1 MTYKD
6 RFINHEDGD
15 RIANA
20 LEQIANNRVRGYK
33 LYGFHLDN
41 NESDPD
47 AKITYIADA
56 IGAVPAKMDYTKG
69 VFDYGS
75 WLNAF
80 FMPRPCM
87 VKYGGQVDYYLN
99 PENYAQ
105 KADGTPSDVANEAYD
120 GNAMMEWG
128 RDGKKI
134 WMKIV
139 PDESGASVYFSDIQ
153 VDSTF
158 HAYAFYNKNNV
169 LMDHF
174 YTPIYNGYKDA
185 SGKMRSISGKALSFS
200 LSGQAEI
207 TACTANGEGWYT
219 ETIVDRMLIN
229 MLLILISK
237 STSTQTVF
245 GQGLT
250 SGSESAM
257 KAYLTGSLD
266 AKGMFYG
273 YSSTDKAVKVFG
285 MENYWG
291 CQWRRHAGLIQKGGK
306 AYYKLTRGTA
316 DGSTAT
322 DFNTDGTGYIEHSGA
337 LLGTNNQW
345 QSTQAFDTNLMIPSG
360 GGASDRTHMCDYYYV
375 NTNATTYAL
384 LGGRSGA
391 GSSCGAFSLSLSDG
405 VSAAS
410 WYIGCAPSLKPLA

>member
-1 MTYKD
+1 MAYTD
-6 RFINHEDGD
+6 RLINHEDGA
-15 RIANA
+15 RIASA
-20 LEQIANNRVRGYK
+20 LEQLVNNRVRGYK

-47 AKITYIADA
+47 AKITYLADA
-56 IGAVPAKMDYTKG
+56 VGAVPARMDYTNG

-99 PENYAQ
+99 PDNYAQ
-105 KADGTPSDVANEAYD
+105 KEDGTPSDVANEAYD

-128 RDGKKI
+128 KDGKKI

-185 SGKMRSISGKALSFS
+185 SGKMRSISGKAISNG

-207 TACTANGEGWYT
+207 TACKANGDGWYT

-229 MLLILISK
+229 MLLIMISK
-237 STSTQTVF
+237 STSTQSVF
-245 GQGLT
+245 GQGMT

-266 AKGMFYG
+266 AKGMFFG
-273 YSSTDKAVKVFG
+273 YSATDKAVKVFG

-322 DFNTDGTGYIEHSGA
+322 DFNTDGTGYIEHSGSLSA
-337 LLGTNNQW
+337 DSGW
-345 QSTQAFDTNLMIPSG
+345 QSTQAFDTNLMIPHSV
-360 GGASDRTHMCDYYYV
+360 GASDATHMCDYYWV
-375 NTNATTYAL
+375 NTGATTYAL
-384 LGGRSGA
+384 LGGSSA
-391 GSSCGAFSLSLSDG
+391 SGSSCGAFCPALTYG
-405 VSAAS
+405 VSGAS
-410 WYIGCAPSLKPLA
+410 WDRGCAPSLKPLA

>member
-1 MTYKD
+1 MVYND
-6 RFINHEDGD
+6 RFINHEDGA
-15 RIANA
+15 RIASA
-20 LEQIANNRVRGYK
+20 LEQLVNNRVRGYK

-47 AKITYIADA
+47 AKITYLEDA
-56 IGAVPAKMDYTKG
+56 VGAVTARMDYTNG

-87 VKYGGQVDYYLN
+87 VKYSGNVDYYLN
-99 PENYAQ
+99 TENYAQ
-105 KADGTPSDVANEAYD
+105 KLDGTPSDVANEAYD

-139 PDESGASVYFSDIQ
+139 PDETGASVYFSDIQ

-185 SGKMRSISGKALSFS
+185 SGKMRSISGKAISNG
-200 LSGQAEI
+200 LSGTAEI
-207 TACTANGEGWYT
+207 TACTANGDGWYT

-245 GQGLT
+245 GQGMT
-250 SGSESAM
+250 SGGESAM
-257 KAYLTGSLD
+257 KAYITGSLND
-266 AKGMFYG
+266 KGMFYG

-337 LLGTNNQW
+337 LLGTSGQW

-360 GGASDRTHMCDYYYV
+360 GGASDSTHMCDHYWV
-375 NTNATTYAL
+375 NTGATTYAL
-384 LGGRSGA
+384 LGGSSAA
-391 GSSCGAFSLSLSDG
+391 GSNCGAFYLDLDG
-405 VSAAS
+405 VVSYAP
-410 WYIGCAPSLKPLA
+410 WHGGCAPSLKPLA

>member
-1 MTYKD
+1 MAYTD
-6 RFINHEDGD
+6 RLINHEDGA
-15 RIANA
+15 RIASA
-20 LEQIANNRVRGYK
+20 LEQLVNNRVRGYK

-47 AKITYIADA
+47 AKITYLADA
-56 IGAVPAKMDYTKG
+56 VGAVPARMDYTNG

-87 VKYGGQVDYYLN
+87 VKYSGQVDYYLN
-99 PENYAQ
+99 PDNYAQ
-105 KADGTPSDVANEAYD
+105 KEDGTASDIADESYE

-128 RDGKKI
+128 KDGKKI

-139 PDESGASVYFSDIQ
+139 PDETGASVYFSDIQ

-185 SGKMRSISGKALSFS
+185 GGKMRSISGKAISNG

-207 TACTANGEGWYT
+207 TSCTANGDGWYT

-237 STSTQTVF
+237 STSTQSVF
-245 GQGLT
+245 GQGMK
-250 SGSESAM
+250 SGGESAM
-257 KAYLTGSLD
+257 KSYLTGSLD
-266 AKGMFYG
+266 AKGMFFG
-273 YSSTDKAVKVFG
+273 YISTDKAVKVFG

-306 AYYKLTRGTA
+306 VYYKLTRGTA

-337 LLGTNNQW
+337 LLGTSGQW

-360 GGASDRTHMCDYYYV
+360 GGASDSTHMCDYYWV
-375 NTNATTYAL
+375 NTGATTYAL
-384 LGGRSGA
+384 LGGNSDI
-391 GSSCGAFSLSLSDG
+391 GSRCGAFSLALNND
-405 VSAAS
+405 VWNAS
-410 WYIGCAPSLKPLA
+410 WNLGCAPSLKPLA

>member
-33 LYGFHLDN
+33 LYGFHLNN

-69 VFDYGS
+69 LFDYGS

-105 KADGTPSDVANEAYD
+105 KVDGTPSDVANEAYD

-139 PDESGASVYFSDIQ
+139 PDETGSSVYFSDIQ

-185 SGKMRSISGKALSFS
+185 SGKMRSISGKAISNS
-200 LSGQAEI
+200 LSGTAEI

-219 ETIVDRMLIN
+219 ECIVDRMLIN

-245 GQGLT
+245 GQGMT
-250 SGSESAM
+250 SGGESTM

-273 YSSTDKAVKVFG
+273 YSTTDKAVKVFG

-337 LLGTNNQW
+337 LLGTSGQW

-360 GGASDRTHMCDYYYV
+360 GGASDSTHMCDHYWV
-375 NTNATTYAL
+375 NTGVTTYAL
-384 LGGRSGA
+384 LGGHLGL
-391 GSSCGAFSLSLSDG
+391 GSPCGAFSIDLNAG
-405 VSAAS
+405 VSNAA
-410 WYIGCAPSLKPLA
+410 WAIGCAPSLKPLA

>member
-33 LYGFHLDN
+33 LYGFHLNN

-69 VFDYGS
+69 LFDYGS

-105 KADGTPSDVANEAYD
+105 KVDGTPSDVANEAYD

-139 PDESGASVYFSDIQ
+139 PDETGSSVYFSDIQ

-185 SGKMRSISGKALSFS
+185 SGKMRSISGKAISNS
-200 LSGQAEI
+200 LSGTAEI

-219 ETIVDRMLIN
+219 ECIVDRMLIN

-245 GQGLT
+245 GQGMT
-250 SGSESAM
+250 SGGESTM

-273 YSSTDKAVKVFG
+273 YSTTDKAVKVFG

-337 LLGTNNQW
+337 LLGTSGQW

-360 GGASDRTHMCDYYYV
+360 GGASDSTHMCDHYWV
-375 NTNATTYAL
+375 NTGATTYAL
-384 LGGRSGA
+384 LGGSSGG
-391 GSSCGAFSLSLSDG
+391 GSPCGAFYLSLAAG
-405 VSAAS
+405 VSRAF
-410 WYIGCAPSLKPLA
+410 WPFGCAPSLKPLA

>member
-1 MTYKD
+1 MAYTD
-6 RFINHEDGD
+6 RLINHEDGA
-15 RIANA
+15 RIASA
-20 LEQIANNRVRGYK
+20 LEQLVNNRVRGYK

-47 AKITYIADA
+47 AKITYLADA
-56 IGAVPAKMDYTKG
+56 VGAVPARMDYTNG

-87 VKYGGQVDYYLN
+87 VKYSGHVDYYLN
-99 PENYAQ
+99 PDNYA
-105 KADGTPSDVANEAYD
+105 KKEDGTSSDVANEAYD

-169 LMDHF
+169 MMDHF

-185 SGKMRSISGKALSFS
+185 SGKMRSISGKAISNE

-207 TACTANGEGWYT
+207 TACIANGDGWHT

-245 GQGLT
+245 GQGMT
-250 SGSESAM
+250 SGGESAM

-291 CQWRRHAGLIQKGGK
+291 CQWRRYAGLIQKGGK

-337 LLGTNNQW
+337 LLGTSGQW

-360 GGASDRTHMCDYYYV
+360 GGASGSTHMCDHYWV
-375 NTNATTYAL
+375 NTGVTYAL
-384 LGGRSGA
+384 LGGYSGD
-391 GSSCGAFSLSLSDG
+391 GYYCGAFYLSLYSG
-405 VSAAS
+405 VSDES
-410 WYIGCAPSLKPLA
+410 WNFGCAPSLKPLA

>member
-1 MTYKD
+1 MAYKD
-6 RFINHEDGD
+6 RIINHEDGG
-15 RIANA
+15 RIASA
-20 LEQIANNRVRGYK
+20 LEQLVNNRVRGYK
-33 LYGFHLDN
+33 LYGFHVDN

-47 AKITYIADA
+47 AKITYLEDA
-56 IGAVPAKMDYTKG
+56 VGAVPARMDYTNG

-105 KADGTPSDVANEAYD
+105 KVDGTPSDVANEAYE

-139 PDESGASVYFSDIQ
+139 PDETGASVYFSDIQ

-185 SGKMRSISGKALSFS
+185 SGKMRSLSGKAISNT
-200 LSGQAEI
+200 LSGTAEI
-207 TACTANGEGWYT
+207 TACTANGDGWHT

-245 GQGLT
+245 GQGMT
-250 SGSESAM
+250 SGGESAM
-257 KAYLTGSLD
+257 KANLTGSLD
-266 AKGMFYG
+266 AKGMFFG
-273 YSSTDKAVKVFG
+273 YNATDKAVKVFG

-322 DFNTDGTGYIEHSGA
+322 DFNTDGSGYIEHSGT
-337 LLGTNNQW
+337 LLGASAQW

-360 GGASDRTHMCDYYYV
+360 GGASDRTHMCDHYWID
-375 NTNATTYAL
+375 TGATTYAL
-384 LGGRSGA
+384 FGGASDN
-391 GSSCGAFSLSLSDG
+391 GSNCGAFVLNLYDG
-405 VSAAS
+405 VSNAR

>member
-33 LYGFHLDN
+33 LYGFHLNN

-69 VFDYGS
+69 LFDYGS

-80 FMPRPCM
+80 FIPRPCM

-105 KADGTPSDVANEAYD
+105 KVDGTPSDVANEAYD

-139 PDESGASVYFSDIQ
+139 PDETGASVYFSDIQ

-185 SGKMRSISGKALSFS
+185 SGKMRSISGKAISNS
-200 LSGQAEI
+200 LSGTAEI

-219 ETIVDRMLIN
+219 ECIVDRMLIN

-245 GQGLT
+245 GQGMT
-250 SGSESAM
+250 SGGETAM

-322 DFNTDGTGYIEHSGA
+322 DFNTDGTGYIEHGGA
-337 LLGTNNQW
+337 LLGTSGQW

-360 GGASDRTHMCDYYYV
+360 GGASDSTHMCDHYWV
-375 NTNATTYAL
+375 NTGATTYAL
-384 LGGRSGA
+384 LGGRSGN
-391 GSSCGAFSLSLSDG
+391 GSRCGAFCLLLG
-405 VSAAS
+405 NAVSAAY
-410 WYIGCAPSLKPLA
+410 WNIGCAPSLKPLA

>member
-1 MTYKD
+1 MVYKD
-6 RFINHEDGD
+6 RFINDEDGA
-15 RIANA
+15 RIASA
-20 LEQIANNRVRGYK
+20 LEQLVNNRVRGYK

-47 AKITYIADA
+47 AKITYLADA
-56 IGAVPAKMDYTKG
+56 VGAVPARMDYTNG
-69 VFDYGS
+69 VFNYGS

-87 VKYGGQVDYYLN
+87 VKYSGEVDYYLN
-99 PENYAQ
+99 QDNYAQ
-105 KADGTPSDVANEAYD
+105 KEDGTESDVANEAYE

-185 SGKMRSISGKALSFS
+185 NGKMSSISGKALSFS
-200 LSGQAEI
+200 LSGTAEI
-207 TACTANGEGWYT
+207 TACTANGDGWYT

-237 STSTQTVF
+237 STSTQRVF
-245 GQGLT
+245 GQGMT
-250 SGSESAM
+250 SGGEGAM
-257 KAYLTGSLD
+257 KAYRTGSLD
-266 AKGMFYG
+266 GKGMFFG

-306 AYYKLTRGTA
+306 AYYKLTRGTE

-322 DFNTDGTGYIEHSGA
+322 DFNTDGTGYIEHSCA
-337 LLGTNNQW
+337 LLVANNQW

-360 GGASDRTHMCDYYYV
+360 GGASNSTHMCDYYWV
-375 NTNATTYAL
+375 NTGATTYAL
-384 LGGRSGA
+384 LGGYSGD
-391 GSSCGAFSLSLSDG
+391 GSRCGAVYLSLATG
-405 VSAAS
+405 VSNAS
-410 WYIGCAPSLKPLA
+410 WNIGCAPSLKPLA

>member
-1 MTYKD
+1 MVYND
-6 RFINHEDGD
+6 RFINHEDGM

-20 LEQIANNRVRGYK
+20 LEQIVNQRVRGYR

-41 NESDPD
+41 NEADTS
-47 AKITYIADA
+47 AKITYLEDA
-56 IGAVPAKMDYTKG
+56 VGAVPARMDYTNG
-69 VFDYGS
+69 VCDYGS
-75 WLNAF
+75 WLKAF

-87 VKYGGQVDYYLN
+87 VKYSGHVDYYLN
-99 PENYAQ
+99 PDNYAQ
-105 KADGTPSDVANEAYD
+105 KEDGTASDIADESYE

-128 RDGKKI
+128 KDGKKI

-139 PDESGASVYFSDIQ
+139 PDETGASVYFSDIQ

-185 SGKMRSISGKALSFS
+185 SGKMRSISGKAISNA
-200 LSGQAEI
+200 LSGQSEI
-207 TACTANGEGWYT
+207 TSCTANGDGWYT

-245 GQGLT
+245 GQGMT
-250 SGSESAM
+250 SGVESAM

-291 CQWRRHAGLIQKGGK
+291 CQWRRYAGLIQKGGK

-337 LLGTNNQW
+337 LLGTSGQW
-345 QSTQAFDTNLMIPSG
+345 QSTQAFDTHLMIPSG
-360 GGASDRTHMCDYYYV
+360 DGASDRTHMCDYYWV
-375 NTNATTYAL
+375 NTGATTYAL
-384 LGGRSGA
+384 FGGSSEA
-391 GSSCGAFSLSLSDG
+391 GSYCGAFFLSLSID
-405 VSAAS
+405 VSYAF
-410 WYIGCAPSLKPLA
+410 WNVGCAPSLKPLA

>member
-1 MTYKD
+1 MAYTD
-6 RFINHEDGD
+6 RLINHEDGD

-33 LYGFHLDN
+33 LYGFHLNN

-69 VFDYGS
+69 LFDYGS

-87 VKYGGQVDYYLN
+87 VKYSGNVDYYLN

-105 KADGTPSDVANEAYD
+105 KLEGTPSDVANEAYD

-185 SGKMRSISGKALSFS
+185 SGKMRSISGKAISNG
-200 LSGQAEI
+200 LSGTAEI
-207 TACTANGEGWYT
+207 TACTANGDGWYT

-245 GQGLT
+245 GQGMT
-250 SGSESAM
+250 SGGESAM

-273 YSSTDKAVKVFG
+273 YSTTDKAVKVFG

-337 LLGTNNQW
+337 LLGTSGQW

-360 GGASDRTHMCDYYYV
+360 GGASDSTHMCDHYWV
-375 NTNATTYAL
+375 NTGATTYAL
-384 LGGRSGA
+384 LGGNSGN
-391 GSSCGAFSLSLSDG
+391 GSYCGAFFLSLNNG
-405 VSAAS
+405 VSYAY
-410 WYIGCAPSLKPLA
+410 WTIGCAPSLKPLA

>member
-33 LYGFHLDN
+33 LYGFHLNN

-69 VFDYGS
+69 LFDYGS

-105 KADGTPSDVANEAYD
+105 KVDGTPSDVANEAYD

-139 PDESGASVYFSDIQ
+139 PDETGSSVYFSDIQ

-185 SGKMRSISGKALSFS
+185 SGKMRSISGKAISNS
-200 LSGQAEI
+200 LSGTAEI

-219 ETIVDRMLIN
+219 ECIVDRMLIN

-245 GQGLT
+245 GQGMT
-250 SGSESAM
+250 SGGESTM

-273 YSSTDKAVKVFG
+273 YSTTDKAVKVFG

-337 LLGTNNQW
+337 LLGTSGQW

-360 GGASDRTHMCDYYYV
+360 GGASDSTHMCDHYWV
-375 NTNATTYAL
+375 NTGATTYAL
-384 LGGRSGA
+384 LGGSSGD
-391 GSSCGAFSLSLSDG
+391 GSLCGAFALSLYAA
-405 VSAAS
+405 VSYAG
-410 WYIGCAPSLKPLA
+410 WHRGCAPSLKPLA

>member
-1 MTYKD
+1 MSYND
-6 RFINHEDGD
+6 RVINHEDGM

-20 LEQIANNRVRGYK
+20 LEQIANQRVRGYL
-33 LYGFHLDN
+33 LYGFHFDN

-56 IGAVPAKMDYTKG
+56 VGAVPARMDYTNG

-105 KADGTPSDVANEAYD
+105 KVDGTPSDVANESYE

-139 PDESGASVYFSDIQ
+139 PDESGASVYFSDEQI
-153 VDSTF
+153 DSTF
-158 HAYAFYNKNNV
+158 HAYSFYNKNNV

-185 SGKMRSISGKALSFS
+185 SGKMRSISGKEISNA

-207 TACTANGEGWYT
+207 TACIGNGEGWYT
-219 ETIVDRMLIN
+219 ECIVDRMLIN

-245 GQGLT
+245 GQGMT
-250 SGSESAM
+250 SGGETAM
-257 KAYLTGSLD
+257 KAYRTGSLD

-273 YSSTDKAVKVFG
+273 YSTTDKAVKVFG

-306 AYYKLTRGTA
+306 AYYKLTRGIA

-337 LLGTNNQW
+337 LLGTDNQW

-360 GGASDRTHMCDYYYV
+360 GGASDRTHMCDYYWV
-375 NTNATTYAL
+375 NTGATTYAL
-384 LGGRSGA
+384 LGGSSGS
-391 GSSCGAFSLSLSDG
+391 GSNCGAFFLILSSD
-405 VSAAS
+405 VSDAN
-410 WYIGCAPSLKPLA
+410 WTFGCAPSLKPLA

>member
-1 MTYKD
+1 MSYND
-6 RFINHEDGD
+6 RVINHEDGM

-20 LEQIANNRVRGYK
+20 LEQIANQRVRGYL
-33 LYGFHLDN
+33 LYGFHFDN
-41 NESDPD
+41 NESDSD

-56 IGAVPAKMDYTKG
+56 VGAVPARMDYTNG

-105 KADGTPSDVANEAYD
+105 KVDGTPSDVANESYE

-139 PDESGASVYFSDIQ
+139 PDETGASVYFSDIQ

-174 YTPIYNGYKDA
+174 YTPIYNGFKDA
-185 SGKMRSISGKALSFS
+185 SGKMRSLSGKAISHS
-200 LSGQAEI
+200 LSGTAEI
-207 TACTANGEGWYT
+207 TACTANGDGWYT
-219 ETIVDRMLIN
+219 ECIADRMLIN

-237 STSTQTVF
+237 STSTQSVF
-245 GQGLT
+245 GQGMT
-250 SGSESAM
+250 SGGESAM

-266 AKGMFYG
+266 AKGMFFG
-273 YSSTDKAVKVFG
+273 YNATDKAVKVFG

-291 CQWRRHAGLIQKGGK
+291 CQWRRIAGLIQKGGK

-322 DFNTDGTGYIEHSGA
+322 DFNTDGSGYIEHSGA
-337 LLGTNNQW
+337 LLGTSGQW

-360 GGASDRTHMCDYYYV
+360 GGASDRTHMCDYYWV
-375 NTNATTYAL
+375 NTGATTYAL
-384 LGGRSGA
+384 LGGSSGD
-391 GSSCGAFSLSLSDG
+391 GSNCGAFCLSLSDG
-405 VSAAS
+405 VSGAF
-410 WYIGCAPSLKPLA
+410 WYRGCAPSLKPLA

>member
-1 MTYKD
+1 MAYTD
-6 RFINHEDGD
+6 RLINHEDGA
-15 RIANA
+15 RIASA
-20 LEQIANNRVRGYK
+20 LEQLVNNRVRGYK

-41 NESDPD
+41 NESDPY
-47 AKITYIADA
+47 AKITYLADA
-56 IGAVPAKMDYTKG
+56 VGAVPARMDYTNG

-105 KADGTPSDVANEAYD
+105 KVDGTPSDVANEAYD

-185 SGKMRSISGKALSFS
+185 SGKMRSISGKAISNG

-207 TACTANGEGWYT
+207 TACTANGDGWYT
-219 ETIVDRMLIN
+219 ECIVDRMLTN
-229 MLLILISK
+229 MLLALISK
-237 STSTQTVF
+237 STSTQSVF
-245 GQGLT
+245 GQGMT
-250 SGSESAM
+250 SGGEGAM
-257 KAYLTGSLD
+257 KAYRTGSLD
-266 AKGMFYG
+266 GKGMFFG
-273 YSSTDKAVKVFG
+273 YNATDKAVKVFG

-337 LLGTNNQW
+337 LLATSDHW
-345 QSTQAFDTNLMIPSG
+345 QSTQAFDTNMMIPSG
-360 GGASDRTHMCDYYYV
+360 GGASDSTHMCDYYWV
-375 NTNATTYAL
+375 NTGITAYAL
-384 LGGRSGA
+384 LGGRSGS
-391 GSSCGAFSLSLSDG
+391 GSYCGAFCLRLDDG
-405 VSAAS
+405 VSSAY
-410 WYIGCAPSLKPLA
+410 WDFGCAPSLKPLA

>member
-33 LYGFHLDN
+33 LYGFHLNN

-69 VFDYGS
+69 LFDYGS

-105 KADGTPSDVANEAYD
+105 KVDGTPSDVANEAYD

-185 SGKMRSISGKALSFS
+185 SGKMRSLSGKAISNS
-200 LSGQAEI
+200 LSGTAEI

-237 STSTQTVF
+237 STSTQRVF
-245 GQGLT
+245 GQGMT
-250 SGSESAM
+250 SGGESTM

-273 YSSTDKAVKVFG
+273 YSTTDKAVKVFG

-322 DFNTDGTGYIEHSGA
+322 DFNTDGTGYIEHGGA
-337 LLGTNNQW
+337 LLGTSGQW

-360 GGASDRTHMCDYYYV
+360 GGASDSTHMCDHYWV
-375 NTNATTYAL
+375 NTGATTYAL
-384 LGGRSGA
+384 LGGGSGD
-391 GSSCGAFSLSLSDG
+391 GSCCGAFSLNLHNG
-405 VSAAS
+405 VSLAL
-410 WYIGCAPSLKPLA
+410 WGIGCAPSLKPLA

>member
-33 LYGFHLDN
+33 LYGFHLNN

-69 VFDYGS
+69 LFDYGS

-105 KADGTPSDVANEAYD
+105 KVDGTPSDVANEAYD

-139 PDESGASVYFSDIQ
+139 PDATGASVYFSDIQ

-185 SGKMRSISGKALSFS
+185 SGKMRSISGKAISNS
-200 LSGQAEI
+200 LSGTAEI
-207 TACTANGEGWYT
+207 TACTANGDGWYT
-219 ETIVDRMLIN
+219 ECIVDRMLIN
-229 MLLILISK
+229 MLLVLISK
-237 STSTQTVF
+237 STSTQSVF
-245 GQGLT
+245 GQGMT
-250 SGSESAM
+250 SGGESAM

-273 YSSTDKAVKVFG
+273 YSATDKAVKVFG

-322 DFNTDGTGYIEHSGA
+322 DFNTDGTGYIEHSGT
-337 LLGTNNQW
+337 LLGANDQW
-345 QSTQAFDTNLMIPSG
+345 QSTQAFDTNMMIPSG
-360 GGASDRTHMCDYYYV
+360 GGASDNTHMCDHYWV
-375 NTNATTYAL
+375 NTGATTYAL
-384 LGGRSGA
+384 LGGRSA
-391 GSSCGAFSLSLSDG
+391 DGSICGAFYLSLASD
-405 VSAAS
+405 VSSAFWS
-410 WYIGCAPSLKPLA
+410 FGCAPSLKPLA

>member
-33 LYGFHLDN
+33 LYGFHLNN

-69 VFDYGS
+69 LFDYGS

-105 KADGTPSDVANEAYD
+105 KVDGTPSDVANEAYD

-185 SGKMRSISGKALSFS
+185 SGKMRSLSGKAISNS
-200 LSGQAEI
+200 LSGTAEI

-237 STSTQTVF
+237 STSTQRVF
-245 GQGLT
+245 GQGMT
-250 SGSESAM
+250 SGGESTM

-273 YSSTDKAVKVFG
+273 YSTTDKAVKVFG

-322 DFNTDGTGYIEHSGA
+322 DFNTDGTGYIEHGGA
-337 LLGTNNQW
+337 LLGTSGQW

-360 GGASDRTHMCDYYYV
+360 GGASDSTHMCDQYWV

-384 LGGRSGA
+384 LGGGSGS
-391 GSSCGAFSLSLSDG
+391 GSHGGAFYLLLSNA

-410 WYIGCAPSLKPLA
+410 WGRGCAPSLKPLA

>member
-1 MTYKD
+1 MVYND
-6 RFINHEDGD
+6 RLINHEDGR

-20 LEQIANNRVRGYK
+20 LEQLVNNRVRGYK
-33 LYGFHLDN
+33 LYGFHIDN
-41 NESDPD
+41 NESDPY
-47 AKITYIADA
+47 AKITYLEDA
-56 IGAVPAKMDYTKG
+56 VGAVPARMDYTKG
-69 VFDYGS
+69 LFDYGS

-105 KADGTPSDVANEAYD
+105 KVDGTPSDVANEAYE

-185 SGKMRSISGKALSFS
+185 SGKMRSISGKAISNT

-207 TACTANGEGWYT
+207 TACTANGDGWYT

-245 GQGLT
+245 GQGMT
-250 SGSESAM
+250 SGGESSM

-273 YSSTDKAVKVFG
+273 YSTTDKAVKVFG
-285 MENYWG
+285 MENYFG

-322 DFNTDGTGYIEHSGA
+322 DFNTDGTGYIEHSGT
-337 LLGTNNQW
+337 LLGTSGQW

-360 GGASDRTHMCDYYYV
+360 GGASDRTHMCDHYWV
-375 NTNATTYAL
+375 NTGATTYAL
-384 LGGRSGA
+384 LGGHSGN
-391 GSSCGAFSLSLSDG
+391 GSSCGAFCLGLDDG
-405 VSAAS
+405 VSDAS
-410 WYIGCAPSLKPLA
+410 WYRGCAPSLKPLA

>member
-1 MTYKD
+1 MAYKD
-6 RFINHEDGD
+6 RIINHEDGG
-15 RIANA
+15 RIASA
-20 LEQIANNRVRGYK
+20 LEQLVNNRVRGYK

-47 AKITYIADA
+47 AKITYLEDA
-56 IGAVPAKMDYTKG
+56 VGAVPAKMDYTSG
-69 VFDYGS
+69 IFDYGS

-105 KADGTPSDVANEAYD
+105 KVDGTPSDVANEAYE

-185 SGKMRSISGKALSFS
+185 SGKMRSISGKAISNA
-200 LSGQAEI
+200 LSGTAEI

-245 GQGLT
+245 GQGMT
-250 SGSESAM
+250 SGGESAM
-257 KAYLTGSLD
+257 KSYLTGSLD

-273 YSSTDKAVKVFG
+273 YSTTDKAVKVFG

-291 CQWRRHAGLIQKGGK
+291 CQWRRHAGIIQKGGK

-322 DFNTDGTGYIEHSGA
+322 EFNTDGTGYIDHSGA
-337 LLGTNNQW
+337 LLGTSGQW

-360 GGASDRTHMCDYYYV
+360 GGASDSTHMCDHYWV
-375 NTNATTYAL
+375 NTDATTYAL
-384 LGGRSGA
+384 FGGRSGV
-391 GSSCGAFSLSLSDG
+391 GSSCGAFSLYLSYD
-405 VSAAS
+405 VAPAY

>member
-33 LYGFHLDN
+33 LYGFHLNN

-69 VFDYGS
+69 LFDYGS

-80 FMPRPCM
+80 FIPRPCM

-105 KADGTPSDVANEAYD
+105 KVDGTPSDVANEAYD

-139 PDESGASVYFSDIQ
+139 PDETGASVYFSDIQ

-185 SGKMRSISGKALSFS
+185 SGKMRSISGKAISNS
-200 LSGQAEI
+200 LSGTAEI

-219 ETIVDRMLIN
+219 ECIVDRMLIN

-245 GQGLT
+245 GQGMT
-250 SGSESAM
+250 SGGETAM

-322 DFNTDGTGYIEHSGA
+322 DFNTDGTGYIEHGGA
-337 LLGTNNQW
+337 LLGTSGQW

-360 GGASDRTHMCDYYYV
+360 GGASDSTHMCDHYWV
-375 NTNATTYAL
+375 NTGATTYAL
-384 LGGRSGA
+384 LGGSSGY
-391 GSSCGAFSLSLSDG
+391 GSSCGAFSLNLNDG
-405 VSAAS
+405 VSGAAWS
-410 WYIGCAPSLKPLA
+410 IGCAPSLKPLA

>member
-33 LYGFHLDN
+33 LYGFHLNN

-69 VFDYGS
+69 LFDYGS

-105 KADGTPSDVANEAYD
+105 KVDGTPSDVANEAYD

-139 PDESGASVYFSDIQ
+139 PDETGSSVYFSDIQ

-185 SGKMRSISGKALSFS
+185 SGKMRSISGKAISNS
-200 LSGQAEI
+200 LSGTAEI

-219 ETIVDRMLIN
+219 ECIVDRMLIN

-245 GQGLT
+245 GQGMT
-250 SGSESAM
+250 SGGESTM

-273 YSSTDKAVKVFG
+273 YSTTDKAVKVFG

-337 LLGTNNQW
+337 LLGTSGQW

-360 GGASDRTHMCDYYYV
+360 GGASDSTHMCDHYWV
-375 NTNATTYAL
+375 NTGATTYAL
-384 LGGRSGA
+384 LGGNSGY
-391 GSSCGAFSLSLSDG
+391 GSNCGAFSLVLNVA
-405 VSAAS
+405 VSYAFWAR
-410 WYIGCAPSLKPLA
+410 GCAPSLKPLA

>member
-1 MTYKD
+1 MAYTD
-6 RFINHEDGD
+6 RLINHEDGD

-33 LYGFHLDN
+33 LYGFHLNN

-105 KADGTPSDVANEAYD
+105 KQDGTASDVANEAYD

-139 PDESGASVYFSDIQ
+139 PDETGASVYFSDIQ

-185 SGKMRSISGKALSFS
+185 SGKMRSISGKAISNS
-200 LSGQAEI
+200 LSGTAEI
-207 TACTANGEGWYT
+207 TACTANGDGWYT
-219 ETIVDRMLIN
+219 ECIADRMLIN

-245 GQGLT
+245 GQGMT
-250 SGSESAM
+250 SGGETAM

-266 AKGMFYG
+266 AKGMFFG
-273 YSSTDKAVKVFG
+273 YNSTDKAVKVFG

-322 DFNTDGTGYIEHSGA
+322 DFNTDGTGYIEHSGT
-337 LLGTNNQW
+337 LLGTSGQW

-360 GGASDRTHMCDYYYV
+360 GGASDSTHMCDHYWV
-375 NTNATTYAL
+375 NTGATTYAL
-384 LGGRSGA
+384 LGGDSGG
-391 GSSCGAFSLSLSDG
+391 GSSCGAFYLRLNIG
-405 VSAAS
+405 VSVAD
-410 WYIGCAPSLKPLA
+410 WYFGCAPSLKPLA

>member
-1 MTYKD
+1 MAYTD
-6 RFINHEDGD
+6 RLINHEDGM
-15 RIANA
+15 RIASA
-20 LEQIANNRVRGYK
+20 IEQLVNNRVRGYK

-47 AKITYIADA
+47 AKITYLADA
-56 IGAVPAKMDYTKG
+56 VGAVPARMDYTNG
-69 VFDYGS
+69 VFNYGS

-99 PENYAQ
+99 HDNYAQ
-105 KADGTPSDVANEAYD
+105 KEDGTASDVANESYE

-134 WMKIV
+134 WMKLV
-139 PDESGASVYFSDIQ
+139 PDGTGGSVYFSDIQ
-153 VDSTF
+153 ADSTF
-158 HAYAFYNKNNV
+158 HAYAFRNKNNV

-185 SGKMRSISGKALSFS
+185 NGKMRSLSGKALSHY
-200 LSGQAEI
+200 LSGTEEI

-237 STSTQTVF
+237 STSTQSVF
-245 GQGLT
+245 GQGMT
-250 SGSESAM
+250 SGGEGAM

-266 AKGMFYG
+266 AKGMFFG
-273 YSSTDKAVKVFG
+273 YSATDKAVKVFG

-337 LLGTNNQW
+337 LLGTSGQW

-360 GGASDRTHMCDYYYV
+360 GGASDSTHMCDHYWV
-375 NTNATTYAL
+375 NTGATTYAL
-384 LGGRSGA
+384 LGG
-391 GSSCGAFSLSLSDG
+391 GSADGSRCGAFSLSLATG
-405 VSAAS
+405 VANAG
-410 WYIGCAPSLKPLA
+410 WAVGCAPSLKPLA

>member
-33 LYGFHLDN
+33 LYGFHLNN

-69 VFDYGS
+69 LFDYGS

-105 KADGTPSDVANEAYD
+105 KVDGTPSDVANEAYD

-139 PDESGASVYFSDIQ
+139 PDETGASVYFSDIQ

-185 SGKMRSISGKALSFS
+185 SGKMRSISGKAISNS
-200 LSGQAEI
+200 LSGTAEI

-219 ETIVDRMLIN
+219 ECIVDRMLIN

-245 GQGLT
+245 GQGMT
-250 SGSESAM
+250 SGGESTM

-273 YSSTDKAVKVFG
+273 YSTTDKAVKVFG

-322 DFNTDGTGYIEHSGA
+322 DFNTDGTGYIEHIGA
-337 LLGTNNQW
+337 LLGTSGQW

-360 GGASDRTHMCDYYYV
+360 GGASDSTHMCDHYWV
-375 NTNATTYAL
+375 NTGATTYAL
-384 LGGRSGA
+384 LGGYSGN
-391 GSSCGAFSLSLSDG
+391 GSSCGAFFLFLNYG
-405 VSAAS
+405 VSTAF
-410 WYIGCAPSLKPLA
+410 WYLGCAPSLKPLA

>member
-1 MTYKD
+1 MVYND
-6 RFINHEDGD
+6 RLINHEDGR

-20 LEQIANNRVRGYK
+20 LEQLVNNRVRGYK
-33 LYGFHLDN
+33 LYGFHIDN
-41 NESDPD
+41 NESDPY
-47 AKITYIADA
+47 AKITYLEDA
-56 IGAVPAKMDYTKG
+56 VGAVPARMDYTKG
-69 VFDYGS
+69 LFDYGS

-105 KADGTPSDVANEAYD
+105 KVDGTPSDVANEAYE

-185 SGKMRSISGKALSFS
+185 SGKMRSISGKAISNT

-207 TACTANGEGWYT
+207 TACTANGDGWYT

-245 GQGLT
+245 GQGMT
-250 SGSESAM
+250 SGEESSM

-273 YSSTDKAVKVFG
+273 YSTTDKAVKVFG
-285 MENYWG
+285 MENYFG

-322 DFNTDGTGYIEHSGA
+322 DFNTDGTGYIEHSGT
-337 LLGTNNQW
+337 LLGTSGQW

-360 GGASDRTHMCDYYYV
+360 GGASDRTHMCDHYWV
-375 NTNATTYAL
+375 NTGATTYAL
-384 LGGRSGA
+384 LGGDA
-391 GSSCGAFSLSLSDG
+391 GDGSRCGAFCLALDGG
-405 VSAAS
+405 VSAAY
-410 WYIGCAPSLKPLA
+410 WDLGCAPSLKPLA

>member
-1 MTYKD
+1 MVYND
-6 RFINHEDGD
+6 RLINHEDGR

-20 LEQIANNRVRGYK
+20 LEQLVNNRVRGYK
-33 LYGFHLDN
+33 LYGFHIDN
-41 NESDPD
+41 NESDPY
-47 AKITYIADA
+47 AKITYLEDA
-56 IGAVPAKMDYTKG
+56 VGAVPARMDYTKG
-69 VFDYGS
+69 LFDYGS

-105 KADGTPSDVANEAYD
+105 KVDGTPSDVANEAYE

-185 SGKMRSISGKALSFS
+185 SGKMRSISGKAISNT

-207 TACTANGEGWYT
+207 TACTANGDGWYI

-245 GQGLT
+245 GQGMT
-250 SGSESAM
+250 SGGESSM

-273 YSSTDKAVKVFG
+273 YSTTDKAVKVFG
-285 MENYWG
+285 MENYFG

-322 DFNTDGTGYIEHSGA
+322 DFNTDGTGYIEHSGT
-337 LLGTNNQW
+337 LLGTSGQW

-360 GGASDRTHMCDYYYV
+360 GGASDRTHMCDHYWV
-375 NTNATTYAL
+375 NTGATTYAL
-384 LGGRSGA
+384 LGGDA
-391 GSSCGAFSLSLSDG
+391 GDGSRCGAFCLALDGG
-405 VSAAS
+405 VSAAY
-410 WYIGCAPSLKPLA
+410 WDLGCAPSLKPLA

>member
-87 VKYGGQVDYYLN
+87 VKYSGNVDYYLN

-105 KADGTPSDVANEAYD
+105 KVDGTASDVANEAYD

-207 TACTANGEGWYT
+207 TACTANGDGWYT
-219 ETIVDRMLIN
+219 ECIVDRMLIN
-229 MLLILISK
+229 MLLIMISK

-245 GQGLT
+245 GQGMT
-250 SGSESAM
+250 SGGESAM
-257 KAYLTGSLD
+257 KAYITGSLND
-266 AKGMFYG
+266 KGMFYG

-316 DGSTAT
+316 DGSTET

-337 LLGTNNQW
+337 LLGTSGQW
-345 QSTQAFDTNLMIPSG
+345 QSTQAFDTNMMIPSG
-360 GGASDRTHMCDYYYV
+360 GGASASTHMCDYYWV
-375 NTNATTYAL
+375 NTGATTYAL
-384 LGGRSGA
+384 LGGYSGA
-391 GSSCGAFSLSLSDG
+391 GSACGAFYLHLSDD
-405 VSAAS
+405 VSLAYWA
-410 WYIGCAPSLKPLA
+410 IGCAPSLKPLA

>member
-33 LYGFHLDN
+33 LYGFHLNN

-69 VFDYGS
+69 LFDYGS

-105 KADGTPSDVANEAYD
+105 KVDGTPSDVANEAYD

-139 PDESGASVYFSDIQ
+139 PDETGSSVYFSDIQ

-185 SGKMRSISGKALSFS
+185 SGKMRSISGKAISNS
-200 LSGQAEI
+200 LSGTAEI

-219 ETIVDRMLIN
+219 ECIVDRMLIN

-245 GQGLT
+245 GQGMT
-250 SGSESAM
+250 SGGESTM

-273 YSSTDKAVKVFG
+273 YSTTDKAVKVFG

-337 LLGTNNQW
+337 LLGTSGQW

-360 GGASDRTHMCDYYYV
+360 GGASDSTHMCDHYWV
-375 NTNATTYAL
+375 NTGATTYAL
-384 LGGRSGA
+384 LGGASGN
-391 GSSCGAFSLSLSDG
+391 GSSCGAFCLYLG
-405 VSAAS
+405 NAVSRAHWS
-410 WYIGCAPSLKPLA
+410 IGCAPSLKPLA

>member
-33 LYGFHLDN
+33 LYGFHLNN

-87 VKYGGQVDYYLN
+87 VKYSGNVDYYLN

-105 KADGTPSDVANEAYD
+105 KVDGTPSDVANEAYE

-185 SGKMRSISGKALSFS
+185 SGKMRSISGKAISNS
-200 LSGQAEI
+200 LSGTAEI

-219 ETIVDRMLIN
+219 ECIVDRMLIN

-245 GQGLT
+245 GQGIT
-250 SGSESAM
+250 SGGESAM

-322 DFNTDGTGYIEHSGA
+322 EFNTDGTGYIEHSGA
-337 LLGTNNQW
+337 LLGTSGQW

-360 GGASDRTHMCDYYYV
+360 GGASDSTHMCDHYWV
-375 NTNATTYAL
+375 NPGATTYAL
-384 LGGRSGA
+384 LGGRSGS
-391 GSSCGAFSLSLSDG
+391 GSTCGAFFLSLDIG
-405 VSAAS
+405 VSIAN
-410 WYIGCAPSLKPLA
+410 WYGGCAPSLKPLA